1 MSRSFSVS
9 RVTGVCLTVVLVL
22 AGSSLQSGSEQ
33 AASIPNQGP
42 DNNYGVSG
50 GNVNDISKRFCCS
63 GTLGALVT
71 DGANDYI
78 LSNNHVLADSDRG
91 QVGDA
96 VSQPGLVDVNCNAND
111 ARTVGHLTAWPLLG
125 TNVDAA
131 LAQLVPGIMN
141 TTGAIEGIAA
151 LPSTTTRTPTIG
163 LAVEKSGRTTAVT
176 TGSVQSVNASV
187 SVRYPTSCGGH
198 RTFRISYLNQVVVT
212 PGSFSAAGDSGS
224 LILTSDSACPQP
236 VALLLAGSSTVTI
249 GNPINDVI
257 SKAGAA
263 LGTPITFVG
272 QTCGSPAARAGQGD
286 SLRGQLPGISELAV
300 ANATMAMR
308 TREHQ
313 IMARPGVIG
322 IGVGASAVNSSEAVI
337 VVYVDSESGL
347 TTPLPTRINGVRVE
361 RIATDPFIAY

>member
-1 MSRSFSVS
+1 M
-9 RVTGVCLTVVLVL
+9 L
-22 AGSSLQSGSEQ
+22 AASSLQSGSEQ

-71 DGANDYI
+71 NGANDYI
-78 LSNNHVLADSDRG
+78 LSNNHILADSDQG
-91 QVGDA
+91 HVGDD
-96 VSQPGLVDVNCNAND
+96 VSQPGLVDVNCNANG
-111 ARTVGHLTAWPLLG
+111 ATIVGHLTAWPLLG

-131 LAQLVPGIMN
+131 LAQLVPGTMN
-141 TTGAIEGIAA
+141 TTGAIEGIGA
-151 LPSTTTRTPTIG
+151 PSTTTRTPTIG
-163 LAVEKSGRTTAVT
+163 LAVEKSGRTSGVT

-198 RTFRISYLNQVVVT
+198 RTFTILYLNQVVVT

-224 LILTSDSACPQP
+224 LIVTNDSKCPQP
-236 VALLLAGSSTVTI
+236 VALLFAGSSTVTI
-249 GNPINDVI
+249 ANPIDEVI

-263 LGTPITFVG
+263 LGSAITFEG
-272 QTCGSPAARAGQGD
+272 QTCKTPAAHGGQVD
-286 SLRGQLPGISELAV
+286 SARGQLPGISDIAV
-300 ANATMAMR
+300 ANATTAMR
-308 TREHQ
+308 AREHQ

-322 IGVGASAVNSSEAVI
+322 IGIGASAVNPSEAVI

-347 TTPLPTRINGVRVE
+347 TPPLPARINGVRVE